1 MDNGLSL
8 ADAMALKGGD
18 DGLFGGNGA
27 LALILILVL
36 FGGAGF
42 GGFGRTAAG
51 TEALSQAEMQAGFNT
66 QNILRGIETNNA
78 ATANAAY
85 ENIRIADGINQNV
98 LVGNSN
104 LSTQMCEGLHAATL
118 FNSNGFAAI
127 NTNSQNNFN
136 AVNTGINNLSHD
148 MQMCCLSFRAA

>member
-8 ADAMALKGGD
+8 ADAMALKSGD
-18 DGLFGGNGA
+18 DGMFGGNGA

-66 QNILRGIETNNA
+66 QNILRGIETNNT

-98 LVGNSN
+98 LTGFSN
-104 LSTQMCEGLHAATL
+104 VSTEICNGLHSATL
-118 FNSNGFAAI
+118 FNAERF
-127 NTNSQNNFN
+127 NSLLVANQGNFN
-136 AVNTGINNLSHD
+136 MLNNNVTDLGY
-148 MQMCCLSFRAA
+148 QMKSCCLSFGVA